1 MATIRAEKIE
11 EMVNGALDG
20 IAAHAE
26 DSSASEVFS
35 ALLTVGYR
43 AILSAKFLGYVEL
56 VRPVI
61 EKFYAE
67 LPPIPSEL
75 VH

>member
-1 MATIRAEKIE
+1 MAEIRTEKIE

-26 DSSASEVFS
+26 EASASEVFS

-43 AILSAKFLGYVEL
+43 AILSAKSLGYVEL

-67 LPPIPSEL
+67 LPPISSEL

>member
-1 MATIRAEKIE
+1 MEVRAEKIE

-26 DSSASEVFS
+26 EASASEVFS
-35 ALLTVGYR
+35 ALLTIGYR
-43 AILSAKFLGYVEL
+43 AILSAKSLGYVEL

-67 LPPIPSEL
+67 LPPLPSNL
-75 VH
+75 VQ

>member
-26 DSSASEVFS
+26 EASASEVFS

-43 AILSAKFLGYVEL
+43 AILSAKSLGYVEL

-61 EKFYAE
+61 EQFYAQ
-67 LPPIPSEL
+67 LPPLPPETL
-75 VH
+75 Q